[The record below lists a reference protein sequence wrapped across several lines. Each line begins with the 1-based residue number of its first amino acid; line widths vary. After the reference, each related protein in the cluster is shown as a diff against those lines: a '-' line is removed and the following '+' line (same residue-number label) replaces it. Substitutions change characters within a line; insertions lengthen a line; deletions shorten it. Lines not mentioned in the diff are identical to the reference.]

1 MNNAFPTTN
10 NYGQIPPRHPVT
22 SSSFYIRDILR
33 DNESGYSDTG
43 KFGNYDPGNYYPGYS
58 SSNFSNSMFS
68 YPHLGYTSSLRG
80 FPTDYI
86 DPLATPVPLP
96 VYIRSRSPSDL
107 DGFSKPKRCRRSR
120 TVFTELQL
128 MGLEKKFETHKY
140 LSTPD
145 RIELAE
151 TLGLSQVQVKTWY
164 QNRRMKWKKLVI
176 QKGGSETSIKP
187 KGRPKKD
194 SPPSSPRSTEI
205 QCDRS
210 IKANNPVTI
219 NYCGNYS
226 QFESRQSNL
235 T

>member
-1 MNNAFPTTN
+1 MP
-10 NYGQIPPRHPVT
+10 
-22 SSSFYIRDILR
+22 YII
-33 DNESGYSDTG
+33 
-43 KFGNYDPGNYYPGYS
+43 
-58 SSNFSNSMFS
+58 FS
-68 YPHLGYTSSLRG
+68 G

-164 QNRRMKWKKLVI
+164 QNRRMKWKKLV
-176 QKGGSETSIKP
+176 SITLTFL
-187 KGRPKKD
+187 RMYFF
-194 SPPSSPRSTEI
+194 
-205 QCDRS
+205 QFS
-210 IKANNPVTI
+210 I
-219 NYCGNYS
+219 CL
-226 QFESRQSNL
+226 QL
-235 T
+235 